1 MADDIE
7 WLQHG
12 HAQLRA
18 SVAALTDDELSKP
31 RPVHMGGTLETRMII
46 SIMIEH
52 DVYHAGEIN
61 HLRSLMQ
68 GTDYWR
74 GREPAKA

>member
-1 MADDIE
+1 
-7 WLQHG
+7 
-12 HAQLRA
+12 
-18 SVAALTDDELSKP
+18 
-31 RPVHMGGTLETRMII
+31 MII